1 MPLSIDYPKQ
11 NETIG
16 PRYNINILAEGADHV
31 RVRIDQG
38 DWVPCRYADGRW
50 WHPWENIPPGPHTL
64 RAEATHANQTIA
76 FDTIECHCGETIHPP
91 PLLTD
96 TWLLAQQKLKDAIGE
111 SNINLWLNEIHP
123 IEIQGAMLLL
133 QVPNS
138 FFGNWA
144 LKHQS
149 EISAALQG
157 VGAPI
162 DKIECRIVEVKE
174 PIKPETTQ
182 TQQEKQLIRK
192 TPTRKSFQLPA
203 QSFHEKTRFSMP
215 ISVASKQLA
224 SKLKMWK
231 VEITRRHD
239 GKTMRLLWKF
249 FVAEDDHLPGPE
261 CENIRLAIERILTER
276 RRHRSDGKVQLLEQ
290 FTAYEIY
297 HAMGKTKSIGK
308 GDYTSIT
315 TNLLRLARTNYL
327 IEPSI
332 VSDETKEITTGV
344 ERWHFWEKVY
354 VSGDKLPDG
363 TAAKH
368 ITIELNQNYLAA
380 LNSESKTQR
389 LMPYNDDLLLS
400 LSKGV
405 SRRLLRILDTRFYG
419 MTGTYAAF
427 PYPQLC
433 ALLGL
438 IPEKELRR
446 AKQQLKPYHNELM
459 NLPNLYQKWEREN
472 RGRDIKP
479 IPPFFFRPPE
489 WDDRSDPWRV
499 LYYPGPNAKIRK
511 NHRPQKAIQQTL
523 PL

>member
-16 PRYNINILAEGADHV
+16 PLYNINILAEGADHV
-31 RVRIDQG
+31 RVRVDQG
-38 DWVPCRYADGRW
+38 DWVPCHYADGRW
-50 WHPWENIPPGPHTL
+50 WHSWENISPGPHTL

-76 FDTIECHCGETIHPP
+76 FDAIECRGGEAIQPSSS
-91 PLLTD
+91 LTD
-96 TWLLAQQKLKDAIGE
+96 IWSLAKQKLKDTLGE

-123 IEIQGAMLLL
+123 IEIQGATLSL

-138 FFGNWA
+138 FFGNWV
-144 LKHQS
+144 LKHQP
-149 EISAALQG
+149 EMSAALHGAG
-157 VGAPI
+157 VQIGT
-162 DKIECRIVEVKE
+162 IECRIVEVKE
-174 PIKPETTQ
+174 TTQPETPK
-182 TQQEKQLIRK
+182 EKQLVRK

-224 SKLKMWK
+224 SKLKMWE
-231 VEITRRHD
+231 VDITRRQD

-249 FVAEDDHLPGPE
+249 FVAENDHLPGPE

-276 RRHRSDGKVQLLEQ
+276 RRHRPDGKVHLLEK

-459 NLPNLYQKWEREN
+459 NLPNLYQKWQREN

-479 IPPFFFRPPE
+479 IPPFLLRPPE
-489 WDDRSDPWRV
+489 WDDRSDPWRI
-499 LYYPGPNAKIRK
+499 LYYPGPNTKIRQ